1 MPIDEPAQ
9 SGPAPLR
16 FLVVG
21 TSGAGKST
29 FANALAAAAQCPCI
43 ELDALYW
50 GPGWTPVPHATF
62 ENAVRQATAGDR
74 WVVEGNYSAV
84 RDVLWPRATHIV
96 WLNHRRWTV
105 FSRLLW
111 RTITRG
117 ATRTRLS
124 HGNRES
130 LRMAF
135 LSRDSVL
142 LWSLSTFDKN
152 RVKFA
157 DLRNDPRYAHLA
169 WTEITR
175 PSEARAVIEKLAG
188 EAGSVGARSRGR

>member
-1 MPIDEPAQ
+1 M
-9 SGPAPLR
+9 R
-16 FLVVG
+16 FLIVG

-29 FANALAAAAQCPCI
+29 FAKALAEAAQCPWV

-50 GPGWTPVPHATF
+50 GPGWMPVPHESF
-62 ENAVRQATAGDR
+62 ENAVRQATVGDR

-84 RDVLWPRATHIV
+84 RNVLWPRATHLV
-96 WLNHRRWTV
+96 WLNHGRWTV

-111 RTITRG
+111 RTVSRG

-135 LSRDSVL
+135 FSRDSVL
-142 LWSLSTFDKN
+142 LWSLSTFRKN
-152 RVKFA
+152 QIRFA
-157 DLRNDPRYAHLA
+157 SLRRDARYAHLE

-175 PSEARAVIEKLAG
+175 PSDARAVIERL
-188 EAGSVGARSRGR
+188 ARSTGSAR